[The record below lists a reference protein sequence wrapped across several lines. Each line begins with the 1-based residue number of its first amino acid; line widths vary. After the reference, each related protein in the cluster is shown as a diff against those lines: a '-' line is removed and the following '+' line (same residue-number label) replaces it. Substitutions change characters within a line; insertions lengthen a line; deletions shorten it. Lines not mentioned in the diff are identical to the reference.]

1 MGVEL
6 AGADRPRWL
15 VVGLGN
21 PGERYAYT
29 PHNLGFLVADR
40 LAARHGI
47 RLARKQAMS
56 LVGLGEIGPAR
67 VVLAKPQTFMN
78 RSGAA
83 VRALLEAESLGAERL
98 VLVYDELSLPW
109 GNLRV
114 RTKGSAGGH
123 HGVES
128 VISQLGTTGF
138 ARVRVGIHPGHP
150 IEDGAEFV
158 LTPLP
163 RARLNQLDEVVDRAA
178 DAVEVLIAEGV
189 EKAMARFNRRARGLE
204 KEEE

>member
-1 MGVEL
+1 M
-6 AGADRPRWL
+6 
-15 VVGLGN
+15 VGLGN

-47 RLARKQAMS
+47 RMARKQAMS
-56 LVGLGEIGPAR
+56 LVGVGEIASAQ

-83 VRALLEAESLGAERL
+83 VRALLEAEALGPDRL

-114 RTKGSAGGH
+114 RARGSAGGH

-128 VISQLGTTGF
+128 VISQIGTTEF
-138 ARVRVGIHPGHP
+138 PRIRLGIHPGRP
-150 IEDGAEFV
+150 VEDGAEFV
-158 LTPLP
+158 LTPFP
-163 RARLNQLDEVVDRAA
+163 RARLEELNEFVDRAA

-189 EKAMARFNRRARGLE
+189 DKAMAKFNRRARGLE

>member
-1 MGVEL
+1 MGL
-6 AGADRPRWL
+6 AGAERPRWL

-29 PHNLGFLVADR
+29 PHNLGFLVVDR

-47 RLARKQAMS
+47 RIARKQAMS
-56 LVGLGEIGPAR
+56 LVGVGEIVSAQ

-83 VRALLEAESLGAERL
+83 VRALLEAESLGPDRL
-98 VLVYDELSLPW
+98 ALVYDELSLPW

-114 RTKGSAGGH
+114 RARGSAGGH

-128 VISQLGTTGF
+128 VISQIGTTEF
-138 ARVRVGIHPGHP
+138 PRIRLGIHPGRP
-150 IEDGAEFV
+150 VEDGAEFV

-163 RARLNQLDEVVDRAA
+163 RARLEELNEFVDRAA

-189 EKAMARFNRRARGLE
+189 DKAMARFNRRARGVE

>member
-1 MGVEL
+1 MGAGL
-6 AGADRPRWL
+6 AGAERPRWL

-47 RLARKQAMS
+47 RMARKQAMS
-56 LVGLGEIGPAR
+56 LVGVGEIASAQ

-83 VRALLEAESLGAERL
+83 VRALLEAESLGADRL

-114 RTKGSAGGH
+114 RARGSAGGH

-128 VISQLGTTGF
+128 VISQIGTTEF
-138 ARVRVGIHPGHP
+138 PRIRLGIHPGRP
-150 IEDGAEFV
+150 VEDGAEFV
-158 LTPLP
+158 LTPFS
-163 RARLNQLDEVVDRAA
+163 RARLEELNEFVDRAA

-189 EKAMARFNRRARGLE
+189 DKAMAKFNRRARGLE

>member
-1 MGVEL
+1 MVAER
-6 AGADRPRWL
+6 AAQERPSWL

-40 LAARHGI
+40 LASRHGI
-47 RLARKQAMS
+47 RLALKRAMS
-56 LVGLGEIGPAR
+56 LVGVGEIGAAR

-78 RSGAA
+78 RSGGA
-83 VRALLEAESLGAERL
+83 VRALLETESLGADRL

-114 RTKGSAGGH
+114 RAKGSAGGH

-128 VISQLGTTGF
+128 VISQLGTTEF
-138 ARVRVGIHPGHP
+138 ARVRLGIHPGRP
-150 IEDGAEFV
+150 VEDGAEFV
-158 LTPLP
+158 LTPFP
-163 RARLNQLDEVVDRAA
+163 RTWLQELDEFVDRAA

-189 EKAMARFNRRARGLE
+189 DKAMAKFNRRARGSE